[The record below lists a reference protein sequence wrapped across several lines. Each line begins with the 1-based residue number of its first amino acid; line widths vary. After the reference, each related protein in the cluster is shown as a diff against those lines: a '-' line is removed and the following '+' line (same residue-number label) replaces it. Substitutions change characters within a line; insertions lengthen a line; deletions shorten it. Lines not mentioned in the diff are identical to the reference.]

1 MKKRLQM
8 PRYSYKCNECEAI
21 INLVHSITEDKTDCT
36 ECDEK
41 ESLQKLPSLFAT
53 FRKTSKREGQTGGV
67 VKSSIED
74 FKKDLKEQKKEAIKE
89 YEPT

>member
-1 MKKRLQM
+1 V
-8 PRYSYKCNECEAI
+8 PRYTYRCKQCDTILEF
-21 INLVHSITEDKTDCT
+21 VHSMSDEKTDCT